1 MKVTEASLTMALKVK
16 SKVWIENEIGM
27 TVIGEG
33 RFEILKAVRET
44 GSLSK
49 AARKLGQPFRRV
61 WARVKD
67 AEAQW
72 GIRLVERSSKGST
85 LTADG
90 EELLKRYAELHRVC
104 NRYANAKF
112 RKLFR
117 EVSDDSVGLRLQG
130 D

>member
-1 MKVTEASLTMALKVK
+1 MGLNVK
-16 SKVWIENEIGM
+16 SKVWIENDIGM

-49 AARKLGQPFRRV
+49 AARKIGQPFRRV

-67 AEAQW
+67 AEAQC
-72 GIRLVERSSKGST
+72 GFRLVERNSRGSK
-85 LTADG
+85 LTAEG
-90 EELLKRYAELHRVC
+90 EELLKKYAELHRVC
-104 NRYANAKF
+104 NRYVNDKF

-117 EVSDDSVGLRLQG
+117 GEA
-130 D
+130 